1 MSAATIGAL
10 THLCGILARP
20 YNVGFQTFS
29 SETYLPDRSGCSS
42 SEQRLC
48 ILQIL
53 GVKAFSEP
61 AVNQSKELIR
71 IPALSWFCHRRPR
84 SVAERSTMRRACCA
98 CASSIVRRGWV
109 SMTPSAAPGSR
120 LCAHGSVPAR
130 KNHGGASLRV
140 NHAINRKDTPIC
152 GCAVRQKVV

>member
-1 MSAATIGAL
+1 MSAATWGAL
-10 THLCGILARP
+10 THLGGILARP

-71 IPALSWFCHRRPR
+71 IPAFVLVLPQAAEIGRGAEHDEARLLCMRELHRAPRMGFDDAVRPPG
-84 SVAERSTMRRACCA
+84 SVSARTGASRPARIMAERPCA
-98 CASSIVRRGWV
+98 
-109 SMTPSAAPGSR
+109 
-120 LCAHGSVPAR
+120 
-130 KNHGGASLRV
+130 
-140 NHAINRKDTPIC
+140 
-152 GCAVRQKVV
+152 